1 MAKKTKKL
9 PIGTPISAPEPPPKP
24 ATNRLREYETIFGER
39 MNQIKTMV
47 YDLVAIDKSKNEPS
61 DPFTICM
68 EVADAF
74 GLHDPVDRGLPDWLT
89 YIVEGEIHNT
99 NPDKQLAD
107 HLYREL
113 TIAGDLLR
121 RTPIVDDDFPQMAHT
136 FDALIAVAKKEL
148 GIK

>member
-1 MAKKTKKL
+1 MAKRTKKL
-9 PIGTPISAPEPPPKP
+9 PIGTAILGPESHKTG
-24 ATNRLREYETIFGER
+24 ADRLHEYEASFVER
-39 MNQIKTMV
+39 MNRIKTKV
-47 YDLVAIDKSKNEPS
+47 YDMVAADKSKNEPS

-99 NPDKQLAD
+99 NPDQQPSD
-107 HLYREL
+107 RLYREL

-136 FDALIAVAKKEL
+136 FDTLTAAAKKEL